1 MKISL
6 IGYGKMGREIENI
19 LLEKGHI
26 IEKIYD
32 ENHPLESNIQTGSI
46 CIDFT
51 SPEAF
56 KNNYKLIADTFS
68 GTVIGTTGWGD
79 IKNEVVNYFNE
90 RNKTLIYGSNFSV
103 GVNVFFELINNAS
116 KIFSNFPEYNI
127 GISEVHHIEKKD
139 APSGTAKSTAEII
152 KVITGKE
159 IEISSERIGDVKG
172 IHEVDFISDV
182 DKISLKHEAFSRHGF
197 ALGAVMAA
205 EWLADVKG
213 VWDFKDLFKEK
224 FNIK

>member
-19 LLEKGHI
+19 LLEKGHN

-32 ENHPLESNIQTGSI
+32 ENHPLKVNTQNDSV

-56 KNNYKLIADTFS
+56 KNNYKLIAGTFS
-68 GTVIGTTGWGD
+68 GAVIGTTGWSD
-79 IKNEVVNYFNE
+79 IKDEVLNYFRE
-90 RNKTLIYGSNFSV
+90 RNKTLIYGSNFSI
-103 GVNVFFELINNAS
+103 GVNVFFELVNKAS
-116 KIFSNFPEYNI
+116 RIFSNFPEYNI

-139 APSGTAKSTAEII
+139 APSGTAKSAAEII
-152 KVITGKE
+152 KDITGKE

-172 IHEVDFISDV
+172 IHEVDFVSDV
-182 DKISLKHEAFSRHGF
+182 DKISLRHEAFSRRGF
-197 ALGAVMAA
+197 ALGAVLAA
-205 EWLADVKG
+205 EWLAEIKG

-224 FNIK
+224 YKI